1 MWKYYKNK
9 KALFILDDID
19 DLILSNQVNNDVK
32 GFLTKL
38 EAETNIN
45 VKFIL
50 ISNIMSKQ
58 NIGLNEID
66 FEVKPLLLEDA
77 TNMILYWSS
86 EYLTYNY
93 GADLQDLLKLQIL
106 TPKNILWSIQMIKK
120 YQNKP

>member
-1 MWKYYKNK
+1 MWKYCKNK
-9 KALFILDDID
+9 KALFILDGIG

-38 EAETNIN
+38 EVETNIN
-45 VKFIL
+45 VNFIL

-106 TPKNILWSIQMIKK
+106 TPKNILWNI
-120 YQNKP
+120 